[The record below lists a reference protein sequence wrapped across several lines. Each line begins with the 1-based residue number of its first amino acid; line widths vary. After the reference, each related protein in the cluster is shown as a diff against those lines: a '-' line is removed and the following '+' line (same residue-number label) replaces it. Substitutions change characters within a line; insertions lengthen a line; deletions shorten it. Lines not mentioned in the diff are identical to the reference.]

1 MMRKFRTALGL
12 SGRDW
17 VLLAQA
23 WGLFLLVDLAL
34 RLLPF
39 TKVRD
44 AAARVRGRGPADRSE
59 MERVQR
65 IVGMAAGNHIYP
77 MPCLRRALVVQW
89 LLGRRGVETDL
100 RFGVR
105 RGKDALSAH
114 AWLEREGAPL
124 GETGDPE
131 ERFAVLS
138 PIPAPSIQFLA
149 SSIQLPAT
157 RTQHDPF

>member
-1 MMRKFRTALGL
+1 MRKVRTALGL

-23 WGLFLLVDLAL
+23 WGLLLLVDLAL

-39 TKVRD
+39 TRVRD
-44 AAARVRGRGPADRSE
+44 AAAKVRGRGPADRSE

-89 LLGRRGVETDL
+89 LLGRRGVKTDL

-105 RGKDALSAH
+105 RGAGALNAH
-114 AWLEREGAPL
+114 AWLEREGVPL
-124 GETGDPE
+124 EPGAPE